1 MVTEG
6 MLVTWHG
13 KDNIDEI
20 IRYGRDQ
27 VANVLRAG
35 TWRVAQVYG
44 DQRQYAQL
52 HAPAGIIGGTICVSV
67 FDLRPAAD
75 S

>member
-6 MLVTWHG
+6 TLVTWHG
-13 KDNIDEI
+13 EDNINEI

-27 VANVLRAG
+27 VANVLRSG
-35 TWRVAQVYG
+35 TLRVAQVYG
-44 DQRQYAQL
+44 DQSQYAAV
-52 HAPAGIIGGTICVSV
+52 HAAAGIIGGTICVRMS
-67 FDLRPAAD
+67 DLQPVN